1 MKFTL
6 FTSGREWLV
15 IQFLQVKPFSNN
27 PPLFAFPFFQAC
39 PLPSQN
45 LLPLSI
51 EISSLL
57 PDTDPNHFWQSWSN
71 SKVLDRD
78 GFLNDKSNENARCSS
93 TDLNSFWL
101 KVFKNTQ
108 AQLFFQLRCTLCKR
122 NSVFF
127 YYVIFGHLIIQ
138 IMYFLPPLMSRLNSF
153 FLFLPQKLFC
163 QKKTP
168 EPFQNNIQ
176 VSKAP
181 KFGFTVEDKFL

>member
-15 IQFLQVKPFSNN
+15 IRFLQVKPFSNN
-27 PPLFAFPFFQAC
+27 SPLFAFLFFQAC

-93 TDLNSFWL
+93 THLNSFWL

-108 AQLFFQLRCTLCKR
+108 AQLFFQPKCTLYKR
-122 NSVFF
+122 NSVFLLRHF
-127 YYVIFGHLIIQ
+127 WTSDYRDNVFSPSTYVQ
-138 IMYFLPPLMSRLNSF
+138 IELFFSFPPPKVVLPEKDSRTF
-153 FLFLPQKLFC
+153 
-163 QKKTP
+163 P
-168 EPFQNNIQ
+168 EQHTG
-176 VSKAP
+176 K
-181 KFGFTVEDKFL
+181 